1 MAHDPEVRP
10 FGYEDLKSEYNMTDE
25 QIAKLD
31 RKAQDILGNGI
42 VMIDGALRDEE
53 CTPQEKINRSLVFI
67 SITMDLIEKN
77 FNEILSELIPKKE
90 LN

>member
-31 RKAQDILGNGI
+31 RMGEKSAKNVWITFVSIWQIHFCACDLCFSMVFLGHKFESSPKFGKF
-42 VMIDGALRDEE
+42 AL
-53 CTPQEKINRSLVFI
+53 K
-67 SITMDLIEKN
+67 M
-77 FNEILSELIPKKE
+77 
-90 LN
+90 